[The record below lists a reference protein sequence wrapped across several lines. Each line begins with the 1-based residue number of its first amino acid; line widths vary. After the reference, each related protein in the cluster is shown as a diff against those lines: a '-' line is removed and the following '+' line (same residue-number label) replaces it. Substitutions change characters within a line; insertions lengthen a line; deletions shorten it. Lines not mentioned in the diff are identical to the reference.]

1 MSEQLTDRA
10 LQIGRRIVGR
20 FHEGVMAGDERAIEA
35 SRRHYDRLLCAI
47 NGGTTFGCRAGKD
60 SPACLLEG
68 ALAAPDGETP
78 LWGQSGRL
86 FLVVNGMPC
95 VADVESG
102 LNSFAAV
109 HFEFHACTTDMPFIS
124 ETGYR
129 SDYHRRTTAGL
140 TVREAAEARFRACQE
155 NEVREILPERQLDD
169 DLLDK
174 PFVVDGL
181 RNVAA
186 SLPAP
191 GRRVWIRKQIGL
203 VTTDPQALAEGKIA
217 VALFSMQ
224 KKGRHRNAPLS
235 TVVTRRVW
243 PWDVREVR
251 DEELADSTEP
261 GRWLTLG
268 MVHAVQAVA
277 QADFHQ

>member
-1 MSEQLTDRA
+1 M
-10 LQIGRRIVGR
+10 
-20 FHEGVMAGDERAIEA
+20 
-35 SRRHYDRLLCAI
+35 
-47 NGGTTFGCRAGKD
+47 
-60 SPACLLEG
+60 
-68 ALAAPDGETP
+68 
-78 LWGQSGRL
+78 
-86 FLVVNGMPC
+86 
-95 VADVESG
+95 
-102 LNSFAAV
+102 
-109 HFEFHACTTDMPFIS
+109 
-124 ETGYR
+124 
-129 SDYHRRTTAGL
+129 TAGL
-140 TVREAAEARFRACQE
+140 TVREAAEVRFRACQE

-169 DLLDK
+169 DLLHK

-181 RNVAA
+181 RNVPA

-191 GRRVWIRKQIGL
+191 GRRVWIHKQIGL
-203 VTTDPQALAEGKIA
+203 VTTDPQAHAEGKIA

-268 MVHAVQAVA
+268 MVHAVQAVKNA
-277 QADFHQ
+277 PTSCCLNTAINMYTRGRGRIERASTRPITWLPKQHLW